1 MRIEEDQDDTL
12 LSNHMQIKLTK
23 SQKNDERNSRRSVI
37 RRVASQSLSSA
48 ESNQEKDRMLIPNKK
63 VD

>member
-23 SQKNDERNSRRSVI
+23 SPKNDERNSRRSVI
-37 RRVASQSLSSA
+37 RRIASQSLSSA